1 MSLRRQP
8 TLRLEQTSTV
18 RRTSKLGWAY
28 RRRAQVFCVV
38 ALHQDTRAHA
48 DRLPLACVAAAS
60 RPPRA
65 GTRAGTRGAAS
76 PRARR
81 RSRHG
86 APPHAASPFLF
97 HSSFFALPSVTAA
110 PATRISD
117 SSISPSSDIPLR
129 SPIPPLFLGRVI
141 GPAPACITAWAFWHC
156 VSTVVSTHS
165 L

>member
-60 RPPRA
+60 RQPSAAWGPGRARVARLRHALAVEADTALRRMPPPRFFS
-65 GTRAGTRGAAS
+65 TPAS
-76 PRARR
+76 
-81 RSRHG
+81 
-86 APPHAASPFLF
+86 SPY
-97 HSSFFALPSVTAA
+97 
-110 PATRISD
+110 
-117 SSISPSSDIPLR
+117 
-129 SPIPPLFLGRVI
+129 RV
-141 GPAPACITAWAFWHC
+141 
-156 VSTVVSTHS
+156 
-165 L
+165 